1 MCTEGSGVHLVQ
13 RNWNLKKISSQKF
26 GIYENTSYL
35 CNVRTFVFDYP
46 GRIPHG
52 VRLYRYCPFL
62 ESRRSTIA
70 LYFCLYFIM
79 KFLK

>member
-46 GRIPHG
+46 G
-52 VRLYRYCPFL
+52 
-62 ESRRSTIA
+62 
-70 LYFCLYFIM
+70 
-79 KFLK
+79 KFPARG